1 MRQVHGFH
9 IGDVLRTSLAVYWQ
23 NLGPFLVLSLLAFA
37 PAFVLLA
44 LVPASDPPIPP
55 QLSAEPG
62 ELDPQAIRE
71 FWGEFFT
78 FYRES
83 LGYFLVSISG
93 ATWLE
98 AALAYAVV
106 RSLRTGPPS
115 LLETVWQSL
124 RALAHVCVVAVLVVL
139 VTSLGF
145 LLLVVPGIIATLM
158 FFVAVP
164 IAIVERRFGSALRR
178 SHQLTSGYKWPL
190 FGVLILLGI
199 VFGVCGIVLDAITE
213 DLAPNAGLYVGLLV
227 SVATASGSAVVT
239 AVCYHDLRVL
249 KDGAGG
255 AIADVFD

>member
-1 MRQVHGFH
+1 M
-9 IGDVLRTSLAVYWQ
+9 
-23 NLGPFLVLSLLAFA
+23 VLSLLAFA

-62 ELDPQAIRE
+62 ELDPQVIRE

-83 LGYFLVSISG
+83 LGYFLVSVSG

-106 RSLRTGPPS
+106 RSLRMGPPS

-158 FFVAVP
+158 FFVAGPV
-164 IAIVERRFGSALRR
+164 AIVERRFGSALRR
-178 SHQLTSGYKWPL
+178 SHQLTNGYKWPL

-199 VFGVCGIVLDAITE
+199 VFASAESCSTPSPRIWRPTRASMWVCWSPSLRPAEARWLPRSAITTC
-213 DLAPNAGLYVGLLV
+213 GC
-227 SVATASGSAVVT
+227 SRTA
-239 AVCYHDLRVL
+239 
-249 KDGAGG
+249 AGG